1 MIASLNLTRQAI
13 SIKLEELRMSFLNK
27 VKSGISEAGSK
38 AKTMVEVGKV
48 KMQIGSKEK
57 EIEKN
62 YRDIGRIVFLTANN
76 REPDGGKTDYQSN
89 IQEILKLENE
99 VRELIKQI
107 KTLSNEK
114 DCVCGKAVA
123 IDARFCPSCGHTFTV
138 TE

>member
-1 MIASLNLTRQAI
+1 
-13 SIKLEELRMSFLNK
+13 MSFLNK

-62 YRDIGRIVFLTANN
+62 YRDIGRIVFLTAND

-89 IQEILKLENE
+89 IQEILKLETE
-99 VRELIKQI
+99 VQELIKQI
-107 KTLSNEK
+107 KTLTNEK

-123 IDARFCPSCGHTFTV
+123 IDARFCPACGHTFADTV
-138 TE
+138 